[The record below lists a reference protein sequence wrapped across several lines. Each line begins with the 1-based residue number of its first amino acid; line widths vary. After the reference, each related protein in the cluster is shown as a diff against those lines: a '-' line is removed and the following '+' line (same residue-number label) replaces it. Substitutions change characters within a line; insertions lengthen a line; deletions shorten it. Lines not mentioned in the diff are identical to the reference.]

1 MLFLDKKN
9 IRFFNGLPKT
19 RIQHSRSCFVTCN
32 FHTAILNIDKNVD
45 KDYWGDNDLNKRLVL
60 PLLDQCTNSFDQFL
74 NATMNGREKNTKDI
88 NNRLKYKKSEKEN
101 KQRKFE
107 KKQ

>member
-1 MLFLDKKN
+1 
-9 IRFFNGLPKT
+9 
-19 RIQHSRSCFVTCN
+19 
-32 FHTAILNIDKNVD
+32 
-45 KDYWGDNDLNKRLVL
+45 
-60 PLLDQCTNSFDQFL
+60 
-74 NATMNGREKNTKDI
+74 MNGREKNTKDI